1 MAVPRELPG
10 NTRGRLVDVLV
21 RLGVGVFA
29 IGLVATVII
38 IVPFFFGVTEQ
49 PTWLNV
55 LAAGGLTIGFG
66 VALIAIVAA
75 VLSPA
80 PVDETEPDDDTGPD
94 DTGPDDDAGPDN
106 DAGPDSAG
114 PDDTEPARRTES
126 TDPTPSGTS

>member
-1 MAVPRELPG
+1 M
-10 NTRGRLVDVLV
+10 DVLV

-29 IGLVATVII
+29 IGLIATVII

-55 LAAGGLTIGFG
+55 LAVGGLTIGFG

-80 PVDETEPDDDTGPD
+80 PVDDTGPDDTGPDDTGPD
-94 DTGPDDDAGPDN
+94 DTGPDDDTGP
-106 DAGPDSAG
+106 A
-114 PDDTEPARRTES
+114 
-126 TDPTPSGTS
+126 SGRAI

>member
-29 IGLVATVII
+29 IGLLATVII

-66 VALIAIVAA
+66 IALIAIVAA

-80 PVDETEPDDDTGPD
+80 PVDDTGPDDTEPDDDTGPD
-94 DTGPDDDAGPDN
+94 NAGPDNDTGPDDT
-106 DAGPDSAG
+106 G
-114 PDDTEPARRTES
+114 PDDTEPARRTEL

>member
-1 MAVPRELPG
+1 M
-10 NTRGRLVDVLV
+10 LV

-29 IGLVATVII
+29 IGLLATVII

-66 VALIAIVAA
+66 IALIAIVAA

-94 DTGPDDDAGPDN
+94 NAEPDDDTGPDNAGPDNDTGPDDT
-106 DAGPDSAG
+106 G